1 VPSPAEIV
9 NTNGP
14 VVTVLFVV
22 VTILFAALAY
32 VRTAAFRRLS
42 GRNPWGIHPNLWLV
56 IGFLL
61 GIIGACLAY
70 LACLTTRTGPA
81 FDSSRPP
88 ANQHHPQGR
97 GFWSATPPPPDAGP
111 PAGWYPDP
119 SGRHHYRFFTGH
131 DWTADVVD
139 NGTHSTEPLPAPPS
153 H

>member
-32 VRTAAFRRLS
+32 VRTAAFRRRS

-56 IGFLL
+56 IGFFL

-70 LACLTTRTGPA
+70 LACLTTRPSPN
-81 FDSSRPP
+81 FDPP
-88 ANQHHPQGR
+88 HPPGHNYAS
-97 GFWSATPPPPDAGP
+97 GVAMWSPTQPPQPAGP

-131 DWTADVVD
+131 DWTDDVVD
-139 NGTHSTEPLPAPPS
+139 DGTHGTEALPPPPS
-153 H
+153 L